1 MFSARI
7 LWAVKILLVLHKA
20 SEAGTPL
27 MKGREL
33 QAACVGPD
41 TDTYMYR
48 RTLRELAAKTD
59 YLICVFQSGRTFY
72 QWNPNHRPTLHDLIR
87 RLDGGMHEVSHTFW
101 TYENTRTMQPL
112 PESVQGVRQPHT
124 NLFIRN
130 IHRRIGITRPVQA
143 KPVPVAAGNAPG
155 HGGHRNRLALALS
168 RQRTKTHSWKNKQPP
183 TIFILS
189 LPAIAAPA
197 LAVAVACHMY
207 RTRQITRIT
216 DSQRDHTYRKKF

>member
-41 TDTYMYR
+41 ADTYIYR

-72 QWNPNHRPTLHDLIR
+72 QWNPNHRPTLYDLIC

-101 TYENTRTMQPL
+101 TYEKTRTMQPL
-112 PESVQGVRQPHT
+112 QKVCKKNWNHPPSSG
-124 NLFIRN
+124 
-130 IHRRIGITRPVQA
+130 
-143 KPVPVAAGNAPG
+143 KAGSG
-155 HGGHRNRLALALS
+155 CR
-168 RQRTKTHSWKNKQPP
+168 RQRPRSRGTQEQARFSPLSSANKNTFMEKQ
-183 TIFILS
+183 T
-189 LPAIAAPA
+189 
-197 LAVAVACHMY
+197 
-207 RTRQITRIT
+207 IT
-216 DSQRDHTYRKKF
+216 DHTESGKN

>member
-112 PESVQGVRQPHT
+112 QKVCKEYDNLIQTYLRSEEHT
-124 NLFIRN
+124 SELQSPR
-130 IHRRIGITRPVQA
+130 
-143 KPVPVAAGNAPG
+143 
-155 HGGHRNRLALALS
+155 
-168 RQRTKTHSWKNKQPP
+168 
-183 TIFILS
+183 
-189 LPAIAAPA
+189 
-197 LAVAVACHMY
+197 
-207 RTRQITRIT
+207 
-216 DSQRDHTYRKKF
+216 

>member
-87 RLDGGMHEVSHTFW
+87 RLDGGMH
-101 TYENTRTMQPL
+101 
-112 PESVQGVRQPHT
+112 VRQPHS
-124 NLFIRN
+124 NLSIKD
-130 IHRRIGITRPVQA
+130 IHRRIGITSPVQA

-155 HGGHRNRLALALS
+155 HRGDRNRLALAPS

>member
-112 PESVQGVRQPHT
+112 QCARST
-124 NLFIRN
+124 TTSF
-130 IHRRIGITRPVQA
+130 
-143 KPVPVAAGNAPG
+143 KPIY
-155 HGGHRNRLALALS
+155 
-168 RQRTKTHSWKNKQPP
+168 QRYT
-183 TIFILS
+183 
-189 LPAIAAPA
+189 
-197 LAVAVACHMY
+197 
-207 RTRQITRIT
+207 
-216 DSQRDHTYRKKF
+216 

>member
-112 PESVQGVRQPHT
+112 QKVCKEYDNLIQTYLSEIYIEELESPALFRQSRFRLP
-124 NLFIRN
+124 
-130 IHRRIGITRPVQA
+130 
-143 KPVPVAAGNAPG
+143 GNAPG

-197 LAVAVACHMY
+197 LAVAVACHMF

>member
-41 TDTYMYR
+41 ADTYIYR

-59 YLICVFQSGRTFY
+59 YLY
-72 QWNPNHRPTLHDLIR
+72 DLIC

-112 PESVQGVRQPHT
+112 QKVCKEYDNLIQTYLSEIYIEELES
-124 NLFIRN
+124 
-130 IHRRIGITRPVQA
+130 
-143 KPVPVAAGNAPG
+143 
-155 HGGHRNRLALALS
+155 
-168 RQRTKTHSWKNKQPP
+168 
-183 TIFILS
+183 
-189 LPAIAAPA
+189 PA
-197 LAVAVACHMY
+197 LF
-207 RTRQITRIT
+207 RQSRFRLPQATPQVT
-216 DSQRDHTYRKKF
+216 GDTGTGSL

>member
-72 QWNPNHRPTLHDLIR
+72 RKYTHDAA
-87 RLDGGMHEVSHTFW
+87 
-101 TYENTRTMQPL
+101 P
-112 PESVQGVRQPHT
+112 PESVQGVRQPHS
-124 NLFIRN
+124 NLSIKD
-130 IHRRIGITRPVQA
+130 IHRRIGITSPVQA

-155 HGGHRNRLALALS
+155 HRGDRNRLALAPS

-216 DSQRDHTYRKKF
+216 DSQRDHRYREISNH